1 MYNAS
6 GVLRGSIDCGHGHS
20 GRLGRLAGG
29 ARAAARHILHDSSG
43 GNLFRG
49 SETSSDGMHTVKLG
63 EFIIKTAEFVT
74 HVNCRHPICYYASG
88 AGKSFLL
95 ASHGRP

>member
-1 MYNAS
+1 MAALAKA
-6 GVLRGSIDCGHGHS
+6 LRGSPNLRS
-20 GRLGRLAGG
+20 TYRSSPNGRAIYHLG
-29 ARAAARHILHDSSG
+29 IYSYSS
-43 GNLFRG
+43 NLFRG